1 MPLPYPPRVLLGGVE
16 MDAITEEGCI
26 EHIFTALEAGR
37 GGTMVRPNL
46 DHLRHCWRQEGFAQL
61 LSSADLVVAEGMPL
75 LWASRLQGTPL
86 PQRVMGSDLIW
97 NLAAAAQAAGRSIF
111 LVGDDAQMT
120 SQGVRLLRQRHPKIK
135 IAGEFALP
143 AGADLAEVLSLVAL
157 PDMPKCQGVPTAAAL
172 QVLDDLTAS
181 LCRSRPDLVF
191 VTLDSPL
198 QERLIHY
205 LRHWLEQSW
214 WVAAGNG
221 FNFACGDGR
230 RAPVWMRKTGLE
242 WAHRMY
248 RDSQDVGHRYLVDGW
263 PQAASLLGGAAVKR
277 LVKIL
282 RGEDKSSAGAAVEQ
296 TPAPVALARLGDAA
310 GSCRWQARRWDG
322 GWFTSRLFPDSPRNS
337 CPGRR
342 RHRPASSGRLAV
354 ARRWPTCGR

>member
-1 MPLPYPPRVLLGGVE
+1 MNSP
-16 MDAITEEGCI
+16 C
-26 EHIFTALEAGR
+26 
-37 GGTMVRPNL
+37 
-46 DHLRHCWRQEGFAQL
+46 
-61 LSSADLVVAEGMPL
+61 
-75 LWASRLQGTPL
+75 
-86 PQRVMGSDLIW
+86 
-97 NLAAAAQAAGRSIF
+97 
-111 LVGDDAQMT
+111 
-120 SQGVRLLRQRHPKIK
+120 
-135 IAGEFALP
+135 P
-143 AGADLAEVLSLVAL
+143 AGTDLADVLSLVAL

-221 FNFACGDGR
+221 LNFACGDGR
-230 RAPVWMRKTGLE
+230 RAGNSAKTGLE

-277 LVKIL
+277 LVETL
-282 RGEDKSSAGAAVEQ
+282 RAAR
-296 TPAPVALARLGDAA
+296 TNHRLSRRSTAPAALASLATARQL
-310 GSCRWQARRWDG
+310 CWQARRWDG
-322 GWFTSRLFPDSPRNS
+322 GWFTSHLFPDSPRNW

-342 RHRPASSGRLAV
+342 RHRPASWGRLAV
-354 ARRWPTCGR
+354 ARHGQPAAGDSPGRQPASHAPGAGGAAPAAGFAAGRTGRIAAGIRATTSSICGNPSVWITWRFACSSTGIRPRRYCRPRQPRGHPRG